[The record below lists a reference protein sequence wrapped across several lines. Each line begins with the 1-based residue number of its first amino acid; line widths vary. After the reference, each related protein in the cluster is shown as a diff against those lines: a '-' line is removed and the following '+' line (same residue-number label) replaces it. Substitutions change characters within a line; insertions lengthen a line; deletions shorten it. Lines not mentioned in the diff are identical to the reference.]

1 MTRHRFALWT
11 ALAELSFTVLLVF
24 AFAPADGH
32 VAGGERDGSAG
43 PTRVAAVRAADTH
56 RLRLVV
62 SGRIS
67 GSRGSAAVAR
77 TALGGPVA
85 AYGALLCGL
94 FGLATA
100 GVLWSLRA
108 GGRTSPPQR
117 AERAVAAAR
126 QHASRSRPVEGS
138 GRGAGHALRWLLRL
152 DPAAAGAPTGR
163 DAPPARAASPCTVT
177 GRPSW

>member
-1 MTRHRFALWT
+1 MTRHRLAVWT
-11 ALAELSFTVLLVF
+11 TLAALSFTVLLVL

-32 VAGGERDGSAG
+32 AAGGGRDGSAG
-43 PTRVAAVRAADTH
+43 PTRVAAVRALGAPH
-56 RLRLVV
+56 LRLAAG
-62 SGRIS
+62 GRIS
-67 GSRGSAAVAR
+67 GARGTAAVAR

-108 GGRTSPPQR
+108 GGHRSPPQR

-126 QHASRSRPVEGS
+126 QHASGSRPVERS
-138 GRGAGHALRWLLRL
+138 GREASHALRWLLRL
-152 DPAAAGAPTGR
+152 GPAAAGAPTGR
-163 DAPPARAASPCTVT
+163 GASPARATSPCSVT